1 MFNIFNRIA
10 LQFIAPRKA
19 IRAKYNAFREL
30 LHHDRLCH
38 KRLAELEELYY
49 GNHKV
54 DLNRIRRLHGEL
66 STGVFA
72 MVGCLERM
80 APASHLTLRAY
91 AKKIEFYGRIAL
103 IPLTT
108 PVISTFI
115 LPLDGSYSDDLQT
128 GGKGLHLSQLKQRLG
143 LPVPEGFIVSTSAFH
158 YFMEENNLQARIDS
172 LLSHVDIRSERS
184 LADATDQLMRMIE
197 EAEMPYRLARD
208 MQNSLYELTERTG
221 AEFFAVRS
229 SAVSEDSAISFAGQY
244 ESVLEV
250 ETDRLLAAYK
260 KVLAGKYS
268 PRALYY
274 RIRAGLLDEETPM
287 AVLVLRMIDA
297 SLSGVVTSRSTD
309 GSADEGFV
317 IHYTEGLGD
326 KLVGGKC
333 SPATMVVRPD
343 NEGFSIG
350 QSAEQVV
357 DAAGRPKGRNRHSIP
372 SLSEEQAVQLASWA
386 RRIER
391 FYQAP
396 QEIEWSLDRWGDL
409 FLLQARPMV
418 IHGMSGE
425 EGQPDI
431 SGLPVLISGGETA
444 SRGAACGPVHIV
456 AHEGQLAGVADG
468 SVLVTAVT
476 PPSYVVALDRVCA
489 VVAEQGSAADHF
501 SSVAREAGVPVLVK
515 TGAAARVLSQGT
527 PVTVCADLGMVFDGC
542 IDSIIE
548 RYPSQRIEQEDTP
561 VRRAFS
567 RASQFI
573 FPLRLVN
580 PADPSFTPE
589 NCRSMHDL
597 IRFVHEKGVQA
608 MFSQTSMMFAKR
620 SATTLLD
627 APIPLQIYLLDVDA
641 DIVERAEEDT
651 QSGGDAPRSAPLK
664 ALLRGLT
671 HPGIRW
677 RHHDHFDWKNF
688 SEVTMGGGIVSSS
701 DPAFASYAVF
711 SKDYLNLN
719 MRFGYHFVILDSL
732 CGSVAEDNYIKLRFA
747 GGGGKSTGITLR
759 LQFIDEIL
767 QRLGF
772 SVQTGGDLLDAQLM
786 RYNQDDTLQKLDVV
800 GRLLAT
806 TTLMDMVIRD
816 KAMVDRMVEGFMNGR
831 YDFTD

>member
-10 LQFIAPRKA
+10 LQFIAPGKA

-30 LHHDRLCH
+30 LHHDRGCH
-38 KRLAELEELYY
+38 KLLAELEELYY

-66 STGVFA
+66 STGVSA

-91 AKKIEFYGRIAL
+91 AKKIDFYGRIAL

-108 PVISTFI
+108 PSVSTFI
-115 LPLDGSYSDDLQT
+115 LPLVGPYSDDLQT
-128 GGKGLHLSQLKQRLG
+128 GGKGLHLSQLEHRLR

-158 YFMEENNLQARIDS
+158 YFMEENNLQTRIDS

-184 LADATDQLMRMIE
+184 LADTADQLMRMIE
-197 EAEMPYRLARD
+197 EAEIPYRLARD
-208 MQNSLYELTERTG
+208 MQNSLAELTERTG

-250 ETDRLLAAYK
+250 GTDRLLAAYK

-268 PRALYY
+268 PRAIYY

-297 SLSGVVTSRSTD
+297 SLSGVVTSRSSD

-333 SPATMVVRPD
+333 SPATIVVRPD
-343 NEGFSIG
+343 KEGFSIER
-350 QSAEQVV
+350 SPAQVA
-357 DAAGRPKGRNRHSIP
+357 DPAGRTKEKNRPSIP

-409 FLLQARPMV
+409 FLLQARPMM
-418 IHGMSGE
+418 IHGLSGE
-425 EGQPDI
+425 EAQPDI
-431 SGLPVLISGGETA
+431 SGFSVLLKGGETA
-444 SRGAACGPVHIV
+444 SRGAACGLVHIV

-476 PPSYVVALDRVCA
+476 PPSYVMALDRVCA

-515 TGAAARVLSQGT
+515 TGGAARVLSPGT
-527 PVTVCADLGMVFDGC
+527 LVTVCADLGMVFDGC
-542 IDSIIE
+542 IDGIIE
-548 RYPSQRIEQEDTP
+548 RYPPQRIEPEDTP
-561 VRRAFS
+561 VRQAFS

-580 PADPSFTPE
+580 PAEPSFAPE
-589 NCRSMHDL
+589 NCRSMHDI

-608 MFSQTSMMFAKR
+608 MFSQTSTMFAKR
-620 SATTLLD
+620 SAPLLN
-627 APIPLQIYLLDVDA
+627 APIPLQIYLLDIDA
-641 DIVERAEEDT
+641 DIAGRAEDDA
-651 QSGGDAPRSAPLK
+651 QPGGDAPRSVPLR

-677 RHHDHFDWKNF
+677 RHHDHFDWKGF
-688 SEVTMGGGIVSSS
+688 SEATMGGGIVSSS

-711 SKDYLNLN
+711 SQDYLNLN

-747 GGGGKSTGITLR
+747 GGGGKSTGIILR
-759 LQFIDEIL
+759 LRFIAEIL

-772 SVQTGGDLLDAQLM
+772 SVHTGGDLLDAQLM
-786 RYNQDDTLQKLDVV
+786 RYNQNDILQKLDVV
-800 GRLLAT
+800 GRLLAA
-806 TTLMDMVIRD
+806 TTLMDMAIRD
-816 KAMVDRMVEGFMNGR
+816 ESMVDRMVESFMNGR
-831 YDFTD
+831 YDFSD